1 MDVTLDELPGD
12 YESMIVL
19 YWHVEEGD
27 FIEEGKQ
34 LVKLGFEGKSF
45 PFASPVTGI
54 VNEIHFSEGEE
65 VRMGDVIASIDDE
78 VENEEAD
85 EADEADD
92 EESI

>member
-1 MDVTLDELPGD
+1 MDVTLDEMPGD

-27 FIEEGKQ
+27 FIKEGKQ

-45 PFASPVTGI
+45 PFLSPVTGV

-65 VRMGDVIASIDDE
+65 VKQGDVIASIDEEVDAGEDDE
-78 VENEEAD
+78 D
-85 EADEADD
+85 DD
-92 EESI
+92 EEAV

>member
-45 PFASPVTGI
+45 PFTSPVTGI

-65 VRMGDVIASIDDE
+65 VRMGDVIASIDEE
-78 VENEEAD
+78 VEKGEDD
-85 EADEADD
+85 EDED